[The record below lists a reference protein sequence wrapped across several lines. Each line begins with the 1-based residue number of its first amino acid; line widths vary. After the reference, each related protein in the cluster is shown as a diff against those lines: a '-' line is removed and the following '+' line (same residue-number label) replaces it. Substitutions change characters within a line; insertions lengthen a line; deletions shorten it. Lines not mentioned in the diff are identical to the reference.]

1 MSRPAREVWDGVAFA
16 DRVGEADFA
25 TDPPVDRHGDHVS
38 RRQAMLST
46 ELADEL
52 AVNESGI
59 GLIYRAL
66 DALVAQYQL
75 DDAAVVVEEHG
86 IGRQVFRAGRR
97 PLDDDDEVLLAAPPG
112 LYTEPTLEGHAFDRS
127 LVLSI
132 CVLALRLDMQ
142 RYDAWHDPL
151 TGLYD
156 RRSFDRLLEM
166 SISRTARYGWPFTLV
181 ILDLDDFKAL
191 NDRQGHAT
199 GDAALRDLGERF
211 RRALRFGDN
220 AARIGGD
227 EFAMILPN
235 TEPDLVPTLLERV
248 RSAPGFA
255 APPLDFSWGTAHCP
269 AEADD
274 YDTLFRLADSRLYHA
289 KERRA

>member
-1 MSRPAREVWDGVAFA
+1 MSRRAREVWDGAAFGE
-16 DRVGEADFA
+16 RVGEPDLA
-25 TDPPVDRHGDHVS
+25 TDLLVDRHGDHVS

-66 DALVAQYQL
+66 DALVEQYQL
-75 DDAAVVVEEHG
+75 ADAAVVVEEG
-86 IGRQVFRAGRR
+86 GLGRQVFRAGRR

-112 LYTEPTLEGHAFDRS
+112 LYTEPALEGHAFDRS

-191 NDRQGHAT
+191 NDREGHAA

-248 RSAPGFA
+248 RNAPGFA

-274 YDTLFRLADSRLYHA
+274 YDTLFRLADSRLYDA
-289 KERRA
+289 KERRP